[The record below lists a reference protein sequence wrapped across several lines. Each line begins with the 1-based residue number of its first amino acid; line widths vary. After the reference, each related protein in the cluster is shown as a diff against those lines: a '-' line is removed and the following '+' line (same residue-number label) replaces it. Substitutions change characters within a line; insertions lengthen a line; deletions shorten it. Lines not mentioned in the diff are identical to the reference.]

1 MTPIVRRFQQRVL
14 VLLQRMTYMR
24 INEEDS
30 GEKEKECEGHRG
42 WMTRGRAGMSSET
55 AVARFFLDNGE
66 RDARLLLFNV
76 IECSF

>member
-1 MTPIVRRFQQRVL
+1 
-14 VLLQRMTYMR
+14 MTYVR
-24 INEEDS
+24 TSEEDS

-42 WMTRGRAGMSSET
+42 WMTRGRAGMSSKT
-55 AVARFFLDNGE
+55 AVAGSYLDDGE